1 MRKIVIHDVIHQDAL
16 DLMAARNDVEV
27 VSVAGDDRAGVL
39 REIAD
44 AAGVILRYLPLDREA
59 IEAARDLQIIA
70 RHGVGYDNVDIE
82 AASAAGIP
90 VATIGDANALTVAEL
105 TLYFML
111 AAAKQGPVH
120 DAPHVGVLD
129 RLCDGGVRVVV
140 GATDDDGI
148 AFSTDPVKEA
158 AAAAE

>member
-120 DAPHVGVLD
+120 AAVVGD
-129 RLCDGGVRVVV
+129 SSAGDVVV
-140 GATDDDGI
+140 GSLRLYEGRRYGAGKPAVEIKDAGR
-148 AFSTDPVKEA
+148 
-158 AAAAE
+158 